1 MIHTRICRSE
11 YCGHDYVVTS
21 QVPLRILMVGPAP
34 SSPHSRGGMATVSA
48 QILEFDKSRTE
59 IRYVSTFD
67 DRRLA
72 VRWLSGAAGMVR
84 AALLAV
90 RGRVDVVHVHL
101 SHGGSVLRK
110 SLPLFVARRRGIPTV
125 IHAHSYNFAEW
136 FESLSPMMAWWVR
149 HSLVADRWLVLG
161 AGIGQ
166 GYTRSLGLSAD
177 RVSVLYNPAPD
188 VRETFGNESDLD
200 PGDVT
205 VVAVA
210 LGRLG
215 QRKGTY
221 DILDAVAQLPNA
233 VRERLA
239 IVLAGDGDVAEV
251 RARADA
257 LTRQGARVEVRD
269 WLGPEERDALLAT
282 ASVFLLPSHDE
293 GLPMALLE
301 AMAAG
306 LAPITS
312 PVGAIPEV
320 INDGENGILVD
331 PGKVGAL
338 AEAIERLVDD
348 GAERRKLASGAQST
362 ARSMSRS
369 MWEESLRRTW
379 SELVS
384 RSRR

>member
-1 MIHTRICRSE
+1 M
-11 YCGHDYVVTS
+11 
-21 QVPLRILMVGPAP
+21 
-34 SSPHSRGGMATVSA
+34 
-48 QILEFDKSRTE
+48 
-59 IRYVSTFD
+59 
-67 DRRLA
+67 
-72 VRWLSGAAGMVR
+72 
-84 AALLAV
+84 
-90 RGRVDVVHVHL
+90 
-101 SHGGSVLRK
+101 
-110 SLPLFVARRRGIPTV
+110 
-125 IHAHSYNFAEW
+125 
-136 FESLSPMMAWWVR
+136 
-149 HSLVADRWLVLG
+149 
-161 AGIGQ
+161 
-166 GYTRSLGLSAD
+166 
-177 RVSVLYNPAPD
+177 
-188 VRETFGNESDLD
+188 
-200 PGDVT
+200 
-205 VVAVA
+205 VAVA